1 MADAGP
7 VDVAPI
13 VLADVGQVAEF
24 LHLNLNSRVSAA
36 VWRDAMTR
44 RWVDAP
50 NFGFMLRVGDEVVG
64 AYLAFYSGRLIEGR
78 VEKICNL
85 GAWCVLDPFRSHG
98 LRLLRAMLRQRDYTF
113 TDLSPSGNVIGL
125 NQRLGFTSLDTTAAV
140 VPNLPWVSRRHRI
153 VVTSDPVVVEGSLS
167 GAELALYRDHADLA
181 AARNV
186 LIRAGDETCYVILRK
201 DRRKLLPVFASI
213 LYVSN
218 LDLFRRAA
226 RPFSNH
232 VLTHHRLPVT
242 LAELR
247 IVGSRPPGSVLL
259 PSPRP
264 KMFKS
269 SSVDADHIDYLYS
282 ELTNVA
288 W

>member
-201 DRRKLLPVFASI
+201 DRRKAFAGLCQHPLRQQPRPLPSSGPTFLQPCADTPS
-213 LYVSN
+213 
-218 LDLFRRAA
+218 
-226 RPFSNH
+226 
-232 VLTHHRLPVT
+232 
-242 LAELR
+242 
-247 IVGSRPPGSVLL
+247 PPGHAGRAEDRGFEAAGLGAAAVS
-259 PSPRP
+259 RP